1 MSQNSG
7 DLPSAAAPAR
17 DDRDAPAVSSS
28 DFPARP
34 FLSTRRL
41 CLRELCLAD
50 IPSLT
55 AMNAD
60 ADVARSLVEPCPTDY
75 LGIAKII
82 FHANACYLT
91 RPGLGVW
98 HASDH
103 DGRFVGV
110 FSLMPIEG
118 SDDVEIGTRLSPWT
132 WGRLYPIEGGRALCA
147 HAFETVGLSRLI
159 GLFHPDNVAVPA
171 ILRRL
176 GFTADGE
183 TLHFGN
189 RALRFVLP
197 REEWRL
203 QLSARRAGPSADPST
218 AGAT

>member
-1 MSQNSG
+1 MSPSSG
-7 DLPSAAAPAR
+7 DDLGVVAQAPDDGRAPA
-17 DDRDAPAVSSS
+17 ASSS

-41 CLRELCLAD
+41 RLRELCLAD

-60 ADVARSLVEPCPTDY
+60 PDVARSLVEPCPIDY
-75 LGIAKII
+75 FGVAKII

-147 HAFETVGLSRLI
+147 HAFGTVGLPRLL
-159 GLFHPDNVAVPA
+159 GLCHPDNIAVPA

-176 GFTADGE
+176 GFAADGE

-189 RALRFVLP
+189 RALRFVLTG
-197 REEWRL
+197 EDWRS
-203 QLSARRAGPSADPST
+203 QPAVRRATSCADPST
-218 AGAT
+218 EGAT